1 MKIMSINDNV
11 ALVFDYKAGDT
22 TLIRCDCYFE
32 VKYSGYIS
40 ERQPMWLDSERS
52 IIDMGDGLFV
62 LNFGGTLLE
71 CYGSHRNVISEV
83 IKTFYKDDPA
93 KAIESFDSLF
103 LKIFT
108 TKAQVDTIRGFLS
121 EYGDRVLVHDDG
133 SVEIDGLYLVDA
145 LQRANMLVGVDKDGT
160 KNWTYL
166 CVQPIRKTKGY
177 HTIRGGKEVYI
188 NEATVLIL
196 VKAWYLLNRHLYL
209 KDRVY
214 VDHQIAR
221 YPHLLNDLIMRA
233 EKHGQKIPDR
243 LR

>member
-108 TKAQVDTIRGFLS
+108 ITTLNKYRIIDPIHYLYTLLS
-121 EYGDRVLVHDDG
+121 
-133 SVEIDGLYLVDA
+133 
-145 LQRANMLVGVDKDGT
+145 K
-160 KNWTYL
+160 
-166 CVQPIRKTKGY
+166 PIR
-177 HTIRGGKEVYI
+177 
-188 NEATVLIL
+188 
-196 VKAWYLLNRHLYL
+196 LY
-209 KDRVY
+209 
-214 VDHQIAR
+214 
-221 YPHLLNDLIMRA
+221 
-233 EKHGQKIPDR
+233 
-243 LR
+243 